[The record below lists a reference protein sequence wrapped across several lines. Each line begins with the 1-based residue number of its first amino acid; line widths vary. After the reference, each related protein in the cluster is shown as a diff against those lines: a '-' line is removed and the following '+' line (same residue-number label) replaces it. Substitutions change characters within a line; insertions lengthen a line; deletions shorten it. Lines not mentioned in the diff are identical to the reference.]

1 MTVAREALV
10 AHLLEHSIRTGEFTL
25 KSGRTSTWF
34 CDSKQTVCRADG
46 ILLVAAAALEA
57 LEALEADS
65 GPVTAIGGLAAGA
78 DPVAFGIAPSL
89 PLADGIC
96 GRSAFV
102 RSPRA
107 MGWRAAWLVPC
118 SPATEWW
125 SVRTR

>member
-57 LEALEADS
+57 LEALEADG
-65 GPVTAIGGLAAGA
+65 GPVTAIGG
-78 DPVAFGIAPSL
+78 PTRWPSELLPWL

-96 GRSAFV
+96 GRSAFA

-107 MGWRAAWLVPC
+107 MGWRAAWPVPC
-118 SPATEWW
+118 CPATEWW